1 MEIVAA
7 RGLVNEG
14 EKNSEEKSAFYFLN
28 PWAGNAKLSPFA
40 RVRLGLVSDLEA
52 PLVAGNVAEQ
62 EKSVGNNEHTS
73 EDPDQASALGDDASA
88 SSDGFFTPS
97 AQHTPFHIEY
107 DKSMDLG
114 VELWNRVRG
123 FDLGFSGDG
132 SDKSVCLGQV
142 NVPLSKLFDGRT
154 PVAIDQWFDIGS
166 PPCRMIEDI
175 DDGAAPEAAQV
186 QHSYYLVNDEDDT
199 DESHGASKH
208 RPTFRPDTKAA
219 VESLTQAQRRQM
231 QEEED
236 SVWEG
241 KEGSVHHKNT
251 WLGLRKLFVTR
262 PPKTASAEAQPSGAK
277 KLQTWTDSEG
287 NIMSEEAGEPSS
299 GAATASTSPPQKK
312 PEPLVG
318 AQMRL
323 RVSVVPQ
330 VHFCSGKKERCV
342 SFLLHAGAIKQISL
356 NLNCR

>member
-1 MEIVAA
+1 MCKVEIVAA

-52 PLVAGNVAEQ
+52 PLIAGTVAEQ
-62 EKSVGNNEHTS
+62 ERSVDNSQHKSQESVQGFAPNDAT
-73 EDPDQASALGDDASA
+73 AST
-88 SSDGFFTPS
+88 DGFFTPNQ
-97 AQHTPFHIEY
+97 QHTPFHIEY

-154 PVAIDQWFDIGS
+154 PVSIDQWFDIGA
-166 PPCRMIEDI
+166 PPCRMIETI
-175 DDGAAPEAAQV
+175 DDGTAPEASQV
-186 QHSYYLVNDEDDT
+186 QHSYYLVNDEDDA

-208 RPTFRPDTKAA
+208 RPTFRPDTSAV

-236 SVWEG
+236 AVWEG

-251 WLGLRKLFVTR
+251 WLGLRKLFVAR
-262 PPKTASAEAQPSGAK
+262 PPKIEPTESQPTGAK
-277 KLQTWTDSEG
+277 KLRTWTDSEG
-287 NIMSEEAGEPSS
+287 NILSEAVELARTG
-299 GAATASTSPPQKK
+299 TTPPPPK

-323 RVSVVPQ
+323 RVSVLPQ
-330 VHFCSGKKERCV
+330 VS
-342 SFLLHAGAIKQISL
+342 QISFFSRM
-356 NLNCR
+356 C